1 MKTALLVVY
10 PAYGRVYPSADA
22 MRDAFLLDGRDFS
35 PAARGGPYMSVR
47 DFIGG
52 EYSAPEAHQALEHFT
67 GVILTQ
73 IKSPKLQVIVTREE
87 MQWPPNI

>member
-10 PAYGRVYPSADA
+10 PAYGRVYKTAGA
-22 MRDAFLLDGRDFS
+22 MLDGFQEGRDFS
-35 PAARGGPYMSVR
+35 PAVRGGPYLSIR
-47 DFIGG
+47 DFVKGPH
-52 EYSAPEAHQALEHFT
+52 SDPEAYEHLSQFT